1 MKVIHVIW
9 GLTFGGVETMLVNIA
24 NEQCRIG
31 AKVTIIIINDL
42 YEEILL
48 KSFLP
53 EIKIVLIHRK
63 IHSKSP
69 VFIFRFNRVLQ
80 QVNPDII
87 HLHSVRLYGIILNR
101 RLSRIACTTLHD
113 SPTGSFRH
121 AGWSSWVPIIGR
133 FKSSGNVVYID
144 KIPNIFAI
152 SRSVKDELKRKYGV
166 DSHVVLN
173 GIKTAMFQSRAQKN
187 CSDVIKIIMVSR
199 LEHQKKGHDLLIEAM
214 AKLKGKADV
223 SFVGVGNS
231 MDYLKKLSVNMGCGD
246 FVHFLGK
253 KPQDWIAG
261 HLKDYDLFCQ
271 PSRWEGFG
279 LTVAEA
285 MAAQLPVLVS
295 SGQGPAE
302 VTCGETYGW
311 IFENGNVDDL
321 AEKIAYISSHYMEAL
336 SKAIRAREYVK
347 EKYDVKATAK
357 QYLDEYQKI
366 ILHEKKS

>member
-31 AKVTIIIINDL
+31 AKVTIVIINDL
-42 YEEILL
+42 YEEVLL
-48 KSFLP
+48 KALLP

-69 VFIFRFNRVLQ
+69 AFIFRFNRVIQ
-80 QVNPDII
+80 RVHPDVI
-87 HLHSVRLYGIILNR
+87 HLHSIRLYGIILSR

-113 SPTGSFRH
+113 LPTGALRH
-121 AGWSSWVPIIGR
+121 VGWSSWIPIIR
-133 FKSSGNVVYID
+133 HFKSFGNVAYID
-144 KIPNIFAI
+144 KIPKVFSI
-152 SRSVKDELKRKYGV
+152 SKSVKDELKGKYGV
-166 DSHVVLN
+166 DSKVILN
-173 GIKTAMFQSRAQKN
+173 GIKSSMFQPRAKKN
-187 CSDVIKIIMVSR
+187 CDDVIRIIMVSR
-199 LEHQKKGHDLLIEAM
+199 LDYQKKGQDLLIEAT
-214 AKLKGKADV
+214 AKLKGKVDV

-231 MDYLKKLSVNMGCGD
+231 MDYLKKLSMDMGCGD

-253 KPQDWIAG
+253 KTQDWIAE

-295 SGQGPAE
+295 AGQGPAE
-302 VTCGETYGW
+302 VTCGDTYGW
-311 IFENGNVDDL
+311 IFENGNADDL
-321 AEKIAYISSHYMEAL
+321 AKKIAYISSHYMEVL
-336 SKAIRAREYVK
+336 SKAICARKYVK
-347 EKYDVKATAK
+347 EKYDVRVTAK

-366 ILHEKKS
+366 ILNTRIS